1 MRVILTMTV
10 VLVMVMVVVVVVGV
24 MIPRY
29 LKVVKAGQWSRNS
42 LVNVPSIIVA
52 PLFLLV
58 LSLMAIHCNH
68 PSYLRTAQLFK
79 VSYSCTISKNWVLNE
94 RIYPNIAMSFSIVL
108 RCVMLMMRRG
118 GWRREGVPWPEP
130 C

>member
-10 VLVMVMVVVVVVGV
+10 ILVMVMVVVVGV

-29 LKVVKAGQWSRNS
+29 LKVVKPGQWSRNS

-52 PLFLLV
+52 PLLLLV
-58 LSLMAIHCNH
+58 LSLMAMQCNH

-79 VSYSCTISKNWVLNE
+79 VS
-94 RIYPNIAMSFSIVL
+94 
-108 RCVMLMMRRG
+108 
-118 GWRREGVPWPEP
+118 
-130 C
+130 